1 MILPKNFYKPIDIL
15 KTGES
20 GNVQLV
26 YDRVGKQVCVMKQR
40 QLNSADVYQKLRK
53 IKSRY
58 IPEIFR
64 MIEED
69 ENFLVVEEY
78 VSGRTLSE
86 ILLYEEFFHE
96 DLAAQIMRQLCECLQ
111 ELHAQ
116 NIIHRDIKPSNIML
130 TRDNVI
136 RLIDFSISRIVK
148 EDSDTDTEFLGTR
161 GYAPPEQYGFGQTDE
176 RSDIYSLGV
185 TIKRILGKNY
195 SGWLEKILERCTKI
209 DPTNRYQNVDELL
222 DDFDRRHWQNKFRRM
237 KKLPITA
244 ENETEVE
251 LTSDEKFDEMLKHM
265 QDIDAV
271 TDNYFEEDP
280 NSLHGRLL
288 ERSLMK
294 IVEDLEKTVYSIT
307 EEDFNR
313 FTPEERAETLAELE
327 KTREELEKLQQDISK
342 PTE

>member
-307 EEDFNR
+307 EEDFNS